1 MGLTLPSRR
10 VVEGLRAYSCPDSD
24 PIHPVSVSVSIL
36 ASERCRWLVRR
47 ENFGLKSLE
56 LVALTLGN
64 IFFNQHIVD
73 PWPSCAAVYSVRSTA
88 DLL

>member
-1 MGLTLPSRR
+1 MLPSPR
-10 VVEGLRAYSCPDSD
+10 VVEGSRAYSFPDSD

-47 ENFGLKSLE
+47 ANFGLKSLE

-64 IFFNQHIVD
+64 IFFNQHIELIL
-73 PWPSCAAVYSVRSTA
+73 WTSCAAVYSVRSTA